1 MTGRRLTLEE
11 LLESLGH
18 DARSLEHSSAFD
30 HGARVKKSWSEP
42 GDRHQCG
49 ARATVLRR
57 VPSSGPVAGYV
68 VRWDD
73 DETPCF
79 VLAAKLRAV
88 D

>member
-1 MTGRRLTLEE
+1 MTQRRLTLQR

-18 DARSLEHSSAFD
+18 DAGSLERTAEFD
-30 HGARVKKSWSEP
+30 HGARVKKSWSEE
-42 GDRHQCG
+42 GDRHQPG
-49 ARATVLRR
+49 ALATVLRR

-79 VLAAKLRAV
+79 VLAAKLCAV